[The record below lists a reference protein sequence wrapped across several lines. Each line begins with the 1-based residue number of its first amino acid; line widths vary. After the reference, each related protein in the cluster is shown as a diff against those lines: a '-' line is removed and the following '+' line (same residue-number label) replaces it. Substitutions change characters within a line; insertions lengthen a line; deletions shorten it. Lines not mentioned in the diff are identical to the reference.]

1 MPVPVVFVETP
12 DISELSR
19 CGLCPQGGYYSISLL
34 RNTMDLRGVRTG

>member
-1 MPVPVVFVETP
+1 MPVPVVFAETP